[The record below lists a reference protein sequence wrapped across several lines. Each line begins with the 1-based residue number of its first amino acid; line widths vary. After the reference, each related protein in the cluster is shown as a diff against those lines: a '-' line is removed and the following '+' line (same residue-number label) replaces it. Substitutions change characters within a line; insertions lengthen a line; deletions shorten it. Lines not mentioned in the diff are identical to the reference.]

1 MDGGAIAAIWR
12 HHHVTY
18 PRPEHVARDGRL
30 FLMRDSWAHKA
41 GYVKP
46 GANGYTD
53 QIERPGEWVFC
64 RCTYQWIYNLRD
76 MPADVLT
83 IKGREFLLT
92 QPRRAA

>member
-1 MDGGAIAAIWR
+1 M
-12 HHHVTY
+12 
-18 PRPEHVARDGRL
+18 
-30 FLMRDSWAHKA
+30 
-41 GYVKP
+41 KP
-46 GANGYTD
+46 GATGYTD